1 MSLICSSEL
10 EKLREC
16 FQSLD
21 VNGEGAIGTE
31 ELYDPLIGLGFA
43 KNTDEVQNMVDK
55 VDDDGSGMIEFAE
68 FLLIIK
74 GRDSD
79 EQTQKIT

>member
-1 MSLICSSEL
+1 
-10 EKLREC
+10 
-16 FQSLD
+16 
-21 VNGEGAIGTE
+21 
-31 ELYDPLIGLGFA
+31 
-43 KNTDEVQNMVDK
+43 MVDK

-79 EQTQKIT
+79 EQTQKITQFFKELS